1 MSVFILN
8 HSNTKKQVFIING
21 VKDMKRIEKIHI
33 YMVEHSREFLLKD
46 IKSGRGFSAEK
57 IANGL
62 SIMRNNVSLE
72 LNKLFRADKIIKI
85 KGRPILFLDREITEK
100 LLQYKLQPGPL
111 VLESIQELFA
121 EEKSEEAEKSPFDSL
136 IGYNTSL
143 RTHIEQAKAAVLY
156 PPNGLNTLIVGPTGV
171 GKTLFANMMYKYA
184 IYARKLDAKAPFV
197 LFNCADYYNNPQLL
211 LSHMFGHVKGA
222 FTGADSEKE
231 GLVAKANG
239 GILFLDEIHRLPP
252 EGQEMIFYFIDTGT
266 YSKLGETERNRKSTV
281 LIIGATTEDPASSLL
296 KTFVRRIPIVISL
309 PSLEERSG
317 KDKLDIV
324 KFLLA
329 NEAHRVN
336 KPIKIE
342 GEAIKA
348 IIGSTS
354 YGNIGQMKS
363 NIQLVCATGFL
374 NSINNKDFIDID
386 FKSLPSDIKNGLFSL
401 SSKKMEME
409 ELSQYFDNQMVV
421 MPQGYKVL
429 IEEDS
434 SEPTFNLYKII
445 EDKAA
450 ILKEE
455 GADDEYIKKFITTD
469 INIHLKSFYKK
480 SKNTA
485 QDRAK
490 ILKLVDEDTLQFA
503 EVVKALVEVELK
515 KKFNERFLYAFS
527 LHISAFL
534 KRIGNVRSLQYTNIK
549 NTIND
554 KPQEFK
560 ISLKIK
566 ELIEKKY
573 NIIVPDMEIIYLT
586 LLISSVQEEQ
596 NNQRVAVIVALHGS
610 STASSMVNVARKL
623 LGEGVVESIDMPLD
637 VSPQRVLNDIIE
649 KVSKI
654 DMGRGVLLLVDMGS
668 LTSFDSIITE
678 KTGIR
683 VKTVDMASTPL
694 VIEAVRKANMLD
706 MDLDTLYDSLKDFKG
721 YGLYSKDSKKIV
733 EQKSKA
739 IITICSTGEGTAIK
753 LKELVH
759 NIVINITRDEIFIIP
774 IGVMN
779 IQAELDDLMNHYTI
793 LATVGVM
800 DPKIDAPFISIEKL
814 IGGDGENRL
823 INIIQKNNIPTD
835 IKEENIVVKELC
847 EDTLIE
853 FLTFLNPH
861 KIISVLM
868 NFTNALE
875 KEMNKS
881 FNNSFKIK
889 LMIHT
894 GCALERMVIKETL
907 IYSGDRNEMDATV
920 LKYVEQATLGFKEAL
935 NIRLTEDEI
944 YYICEIFTEHY
955 KELAE

>member
-1 MSVFILN
+1 
-8 HSNTKKQVFIING
+8 
-21 VKDMKRIEKIHI
+21 MKRIEKVYN
-33 YMVEHSREFLLKD
+33 YMVEESKEFSLDD
-46 IKSGRGFSAEK
+46 IKLGRGFSAGS
-57 IANGL
+57 IASGL
-62 SIMRNNVSLE
+62 SMMRNNVSLE
-72 LNKLFRADKIIKI
+72 LNNLLRADKIIKI
-85 KGRPILFLDREITEK
+85 KGRPVLFLDRGTVERLLEHK
-100 LLQYKLQPGPL
+100 LETGPL
-111 VLESIQELFA
+111 EVENIHELIRQV
-121 EEKSEEAEKSPFDSL
+121 ETIDVEKNPFDSL
-136 IGYNTSL
+136 IGCNTSL
-143 RTHIEQAKAAVLY
+143 KKHIEQAKAAVLY

-184 IYARKLDAKAPFV
+184 IYVKKLEDKAPFV

-211 LSHMFGHVKGA
+211 LSHIFGHIKGA
-222 FTGADSEKE
+222 FTGADVEKE
-231 GLVAKANG
+231 GIVAKANG

-252 EGQEMIFYFIDTGT
+252 EGQEMIFYFIDTGS
-266 YSKLGETERNRKSTV
+266 YNKLGETERNRKSTV

-309 PSLEERSG
+309 PPLEERPA

-336 KPIKIE
+336 KPIKVDA
-342 GEAIKA
+342 EAVKA

-354 YGNIGQMKS
+354 YGNIGQLKS

-374 NSINNKDFIDID
+374 NSINNKDFIEID
-386 FKSLPSDIKNGLFSL
+386 FKSLPTDIKNGLFSF
-401 SSKKMEME
+401 SSKKMGVE
-409 ELSQYFDNQMVV
+409 ELTKYFDNQMIV

-450 ILKEE
+450 ILKDE

-469 INIHLKSFYKK
+469 IDIHLKCFYKK
-480 SKNTA
+480 SKNIA
-485 QDRAK
+485 HDREK
-490 ILKLVDEDTLQFA
+490 ILKIVNEDTLQFA
-503 EVVKALVEVELK
+503 EEVRVLVEAELNR
-515 KKFNERFLYAFS
+515 KFNERFLYAFS

-534 KRIGNVRSLQYTNIK
+534 ERIESRRSLQYTNIK

-554 KPQEFK
+554 KAEEFN

-573 NIIVPDMEIIYLT
+573 NIVVPDMEVIYLT

-596 NNQRVAVIVALHGS
+596 NNERVAVIVALHGS
-610 STASSMVNVARKL
+610 STASSMVNVAKNL
-623 LGEGVVESIDMPLD
+623 LGEGVVEGIDMPLN

-649 KVSKI
+649 KVNEI

-668 LTSFDSIITE
+668 LTSFDIIITKE
-678 KTGIR
+678 TGIR

-694 VIEAVRKANMLD
+694 VLEAVRKANMLD

-721 YGLYSKDSKKIV
+721 YGMYSKDSKKLV
-733 EQKSKA
+733 SRKSTA
-739 IITICSTGEGTAIK
+739 IITICSTGEGTAKK

-774 IGVMN
+774 IGIINMKADIEN
-779 IQAELDDLMNHYTI
+779 LMKHYTI
-793 LATVGVM
+793 IASVGVK

-814 IGGDGENRL
+814 IGGDGEKRI
-823 INIIQKNNIPTD
+823 INIIQNNNIPTD
-835 IKEENIVVKELC
+835 IKKENVVVKELC
-847 EDTLIE
+847 EDSLNE
-853 FLTFLNPH
+853 FLTFLNPR
-861 KIISVLM
+861 KIISVLI
-868 NFTNALE
+868 NFTSALE
-875 KEMNKS
+875 KKINKKLS
-881 FNNSFKIK
+881 NSFKIK

-894 GCALERMVIKETL
+894 GCALERMVINESLT
-907 IYSGDRNEMDATV
+907 YTADRGVIDTEVM
-920 LKYVEQATLGFKEAL
+920 KYVALESLKFKEIL
-935 NIRLTEDEI
+935 NIKLTDDEI
-944 YYICEIFTEHY
+944 CYICDIFE
-955 KELAE
+955 EL

>member
-1 MSVFILN
+1 
-8 HSNTKKQVFIING
+8 
-21 VKDMKRIEKIHI
+21 MKRIDKIYSYI
-33 YMVEHSREFLLKD
+33 VQQSQELLLKD
-46 IKSGRGFSAEK
+46 IKSGRGFSAGV
-57 IANGL
+57 IAESL
-62 SIMRNNVSLE
+62 DMMRNNVSLE
-72 LNKLFRADKIIKI
+72 LNNLLRADKIIKI
-85 KGRPILFLDREITEK
+85 KGRPVLFLDREIVEK
-100 LLQYKLQPGPL
+100 LLGFKLQPGPL
-111 VLESIQELFA
+111 EVESFNEFIA
-121 EEKSEEAEKSPFDSL
+121 DDNTEEAEKNPFDSL

-184 IYARKLDAKAPFV
+184 VYVKRLEEKSPFV

-211 LSHMFGHVKGA
+211 LSHMFGHIKGA

-266 YSKLGETERNRKSTV
+266 YGKLGETERNRKSTV
-281 LIIGATTEDPASSLL
+281 RIIGATTEDPASSLL

-309 PSLEERSG
+309 PNLEERPG

-336 KPIKIE
+336 KQIKVE
-342 GEAIKA
+342 GEAVKA
-348 IIGSTS
+348 IIGSAS

-363 NIQLVCATGFL
+363 NIQLVCANGFL
-374 NSINNKDFIDID
+374 NSINNKDFIEID
-386 FKSLPSDIKNGLFSL
+386 FKSLPSDIKNGIFSL
-401 SSKKMEME
+401 SSKKMEE
-409 ELSQYFDNQMVV
+409 EEDLAQYFDNQMIV
-421 MPQGYKVL
+421 MPQGFRVL

-450 ILKEE
+450 ILKDE

-469 INIHLKSFYKK
+469 INIHLKCFYKK
-480 SKNTA
+480 GKNIA
-485 QDRAK
+485 QDREK
-490 ILKLVDEDTLQFA
+490 ILKLVNEDTLQFA
-503 EVVKALVEVELK
+503 EEVKVLVEVELNR
-515 KKFNERFLYAFS
+515 KFSERFLYAFS

-534 KRIGNVRSLQYTNIK
+534 KRIESRRSLKYTNIK

-554 KPQEFK
+554 KQQEFK

-566 ELIEKKY
+566 DLIEKKY
-573 NIIVPDMEIIYLT
+573 NIVVPDMEVIYLT

-610 STASSMVNVARKL
+610 STASSMVNVAKKL
-623 LGEGVVESIDMPLD
+623 LGEGVVESVDMPLD
-637 VSPQRVLNDIIE
+637 VGPQRVLNDIIK
-649 KVSKI
+649 KVNEI

-668 LTSFDSIITE
+668 LTSFDTIITE

-683 VKTVDMASTPL
+683 VKTVDMTSTPL
-694 VIEAVRKANMLD
+694 VLEAVRKANMLD

-721 YGLYSKDSKKIV
+721 YGTYSKDSRDLV
-733 EQKSKA
+733 QQKSKA
-739 IITICSTGEGTAIK
+739 IITICSTGEGTAKK
-753 LKELVH
+753 LKELVN
-759 NIVINITRDEIFIIP
+759 NIVINITRDEIIIIP

-779 IQAELDDLMNHYTI
+779 IKSELKELMNQYTI
-793 LATVGVM
+793 LATVGIM
-800 DPKIDAPFISIEKL
+800 DPKIDAPFISLEKL
-814 IGGDGENRL
+814 IGGDGEKRI

-847 EDTLIE
+847 EDSLTE

-868 NFTNALE
+868 NFTSVLE
-875 KEMNKS
+875 KDMDKDFS
-881 FNNSFKIK
+881 NSFKIK
-889 LMIHT
+889 LMIHV

-907 IYSGDRNEMDATV
+907 IYSGDRSEMDVTV
-920 LKYVEQATLGFKEAL
+920 LKYVEKATLQFKEAL
-935 NIRLTEDEI
+935 NISLTEDER
-944 YYICEIFTEHY
+944 YYICDIFTEQY
-955 KELAE
+955 KALTE

>member
-1 MSVFILN
+1 
-8 HSNTKKQVFIING
+8 
-21 VKDMKRIEKIHI
+21 MKRIEKI
-33 YMVEHSREFLLKD
+33 YSFMVEESKEFLLKD
-46 IKSGRGFSAEK
+46 IKEGMGFSAGT
-57 IANGL
+57 IAKSL
-62 SIMRNNVSLE
+62 SMIRNNVSLE
-72 LNKLFRADKIIKI
+72 LNNLLRADKIIKI
-85 KGRPILFLDREITEK
+85 KGRPVLFLDRETVER
-100 LLQYKLQPGPL
+100 LLEYKLQPGPL
-111 VLESIQELFA
+111 ELENFNELIS
-121 EEKSEEAEKSPFDSL
+121 EEKTEEVEKNPFDSL

-184 IYARKLDAKAPFV
+184 VYVKRLEAKSPFV

-211 LSHMFGHVKGA
+211 LSHMFGHIKGA
-222 FTGADSEKE
+222 FTGADVEKD

-252 EGQEMIFYFIDTGT
+252 EGQEMIFYFIDTGK
-266 YSKLGETERNRKSTV
+266 YNKLGETERNRKSTV

-309 PSLEERSG
+309 PSLEERPS

-336 KPIKIE
+336 KPIKVDA
-342 GEAIKA
+342 EAVKA
-348 IIGSTS
+348 IIGSAS

-374 NSINNKDFIDID
+374 NSINNKDFIEID
-386 FKSLPSDIKNGLFSL
+386 FKSLPSDIKNSLFSS
-401 SSKKMEME
+401 SSKRMEMD
-409 ELSQYFDNQMVV
+409 ELSKHFGKQIVV

-450 ILKEE
+450 ILKDE

-469 INIHLKSFYKK
+469 INIHLKCFYKK
-480 SKNTA
+480 SKNSA
-485 QDRAK
+485 QDREK
-490 ILKLVDEDTLQFA
+490 ILKIVNEDTLQFA
-503 EVVKALVEVELK
+503 EQVRVIVETELK
-515 KKFNERFLYAFS
+515 RKFNERFLYAFS
-527 LHISAFL
+527 LHLSAFL
-534 KRIGNVRSLQYTNIK
+534 KRIDNRSSLQYTNIK

-554 KPQEFK
+554 KPQEFN

-566 ELIEKKY
+566 DLIEKKY
-573 NIIVPDMEIIYLT
+573 NIIVPDMEAIYLT

-596 NNQRVAVIVALHGS
+596 NNERVAVIVALHGS
-610 STASSMVNVARKL
+610 STASSMVNVARNL
-623 LGEGVVESIDMPLD
+623 LGEGVVEGIDMPLD

-649 KVSKI
+649 KVNEI

-668 LTSFDSIITE
+668 LTSFDTIITG

-694 VIEAVRKANMLD
+694 VLEAVRKANMLD

-721 YGLYSKDSKKIV
+721 YGLYSKDSKKLV
-733 EQKSKA
+733 VQKNAA
-739 IITICSTGEGTAIK
+739 IITICSTGEGTAKK

-759 NIVINITRDEIFIIP
+759 NIVINVTRDEILIIP
-774 IGVMN
+774 IGIIN
-779 IQAELDDLMNHYTI
+779 IKAELEDLMNRYRI
-793 LATVGVM
+793 IAAVGVM
-800 DPKIDAPFISIEKL
+800 NPKINAPFISIENL
-814 IGGDGENRL
+814 IGGDGEKRL
-823 INIIQKNNIPTD
+823 MNIIQKNHIPTEM
-835 IKEENIVVKELC
+835 KEENIVVKELC
-847 EDTLIE
+847 EDSLNE

-868 NFTNALE
+868 NFTSVLE
-875 KEMNKS
+875 KEMSKS
-881 FNNSFKIK
+881 FSNSFKIK
-889 LMIHT
+889 LMLHT
-894 GCALERMVIKETL
+894 GCALERMIIKETL
-907 IYSGDRNEMDATV
+907 TYSGDRSAIDDEVLRVVMEATF
-920 LKYVEQATLGFKEAL
+920 KFKETL
-935 NIRLTEDEI
+935 NISLTDDEM
-944 YYICEIFTEHY
+944 YYICDIF
-955 KELAE
+955 AE

>member
-1 MSVFILN
+1 
-8 HSNTKKQVFIING
+8 
-21 VKDMKRIEKIHI
+21 MKRIDKIYS
-33 YMVEHSREFLLKD
+33 YMLLQSKEFLLED
-46 IKSGRGFSAEK
+46 IKAGRGFSAGV
-57 IANGL
+57 IADGL
-62 SIMRNNVSLE
+62 DMMRNNVSLE
-72 LNKLFRADKIIKI
+72 LNNLLRADKIIKI
-85 KGRPILFLDREITEK
+85 KGRPVLFLDREIVEK
-100 LLQYKLQPGPL
+100 LLGFKLQPGPL
-111 VLESIQELFA
+111 EVENFNEFIA
-121 EEKSEEAEKSPFDSL
+121 DDKTEKTEKNPFDSL

-184 IYARKLDAKAPFV
+184 VYVKRLEERSPFV

-211 LSHMFGHVKGA
+211 LSHMFGHIKGA
-222 FTGADSEKE
+222 FTGADAEKE

-266 YSKLGETERNRKSTV
+266 YGKLGETERNRKSTV
-281 LIIGATTEDPASSLL
+281 RIIGATTEDPASSLL

-309 PSLEERSG
+309 PNLEERPG
-317 KDKLDIV
+317 RDKLDIV

-336 KPIKIE
+336 KQIKVE
-342 GEAIKA
+342 GEAVKA
-348 IIGSTS
+348 IIGSAS

-363 NIQLVCATGFL
+363 NIQLVCANGFL
-374 NSINNKDFIDID
+374 NSINNKDFIEID
-386 FKSLPSDIKNGLFSL
+386 FKSLPSDIKNGIFSL
-401 SSKKMEME
+401 SSKKMEEEE
-409 ELSQYFDNQMVV
+409 ELSQYFDNQMIV
-421 MPQGYKVL
+421 MPQGFRVL

-450 ILKEE
+450 ILKDE

-469 INIHLKSFYKK
+469 INIHLKCFYKK
-480 SKNTA
+480 GKNIA
-485 QDRAK
+485 QDREK
-490 ILKLVDEDTLQFA
+490 ILKLVNEDTLQFA
-503 EVVKALVEVELK
+503 EEVKVLVEVELNR
-515 KKFNERFLYAFS
+515 KFSERFLYAFS

-534 KRIGNVRSLQYTNIK
+534 KRIESRRSLKYTNIK

-554 KPQEFK
+554 KQEEFK

-566 ELIEKKY
+566 DLIEKKY
-573 NIIVPDMEIIYLT
+573 NIVVPDMEVIYLT

-610 STASSMVNVARKL
+610 STASSMVNVAKKL
-623 LGEGVVESIDMPLD
+623 LGEGVVESVDMPLD
-637 VSPQRVLNDIIE
+637 VGPQRVLNDIIK
-649 KVSKI
+649 KVNEI

-668 LTSFDSIITE
+668 LTSFDTIITE

-683 VKTVDMASTPL
+683 VKTVDMTSTPL
-694 VIEAVRKANMLD
+694 VLEAVRKANMLD

-721 YGLYSKDSKKIV
+721 YGTYSKDSRDLV
-733 EQKSKA
+733 QQKSKA
-739 IITICSTGEGTAIK
+739 VITICSTGEGTAKK
-753 LKELVH
+753 LKELVS
-759 NIVINITRDEIFIIP
+759 NIVINITRDEIIIIP

-779 IQAELDDLMNHYTI
+779 IKAELKELMNQYTI
-793 LATVGVM
+793 LATVGIM
-800 DPKIDAPFISIEKL
+800 DPKIDAPFISLEKL
-814 IGGDGENRL
+814 IGGDGEKRI

-847 EDTLIE
+847 EDSLTE

-868 NFTNALE
+868 NFTSVLE
-875 KEMNKS
+875 KDMDKDFS
-881 FNNSFKIK
+881 NSFKIK
-889 LMIHT
+889 LMIHV

-907 IYSGDRNEMDATV
+907 IYSGDRSEMDVTI
-920 LKYVEQATLGFKEAL
+920 LKYVEKATLQFKEAL
-935 NIRLTEDEI
+935 NISLTEDER
-944 YYICEIFTEHY
+944 YYICDIFTEQY
-955 KELAE
+955 KELTE

>member
-1 MSVFILN
+1 M
-8 HSNTKKQVFIING
+8 
-21 VKDMKRIEKIHI
+21 KDIKRIEKIHTYI
-33 YMVEHSREFLLKD
+33 VEHSRQFILND
-46 IKSGRGFSAEK
+46 IKLGIGFSTEE

-62 SIMRNNVSLE
+62 SMMRNNVSLE
-72 LNKLFRADKIIKI
+72 LNKLLRADKIIKI
-85 KGRPILFLDREITEK
+85 KGRPVLFLDKEITEK
-100 LLQYKLQPGPL
+100 LLQYKLNPGPL
-111 VLESIQELFA
+111 VLESIQEFFA
-121 EEKSEEAEKSPFDSL
+121 EENTEEAEKSPFDSL

-171 GKTLFANMMYKYA
+171 GKTLFSNMMYKYA
-184 IYARKLDAKAPFV
+184 IYARKLDSKAPFV

-211 LSHMFGHVKGA
+211 LSHIFGHVKGA
-222 FTGADSEKE
+222 FTGADVEKE

-266 YSKLGETERNRKSTV
+266 YNKLGETERNRKSTV

-309 PSLEERSG
+309 PTLEERSG

-336 KPIKIE
+336 KPIKVE

-348 IIGSTS
+348 IIGSAS

-374 NSINNKDFIDID
+374 NSINNKDFIEID
-386 FKSLPSDIKNGLFSL
+386 FKSLPPDIKNGLFSL
-401 SSKKMEME
+401 SSKKIEIE

-421 MPQGYKVL
+421 MPQGHKVL

-450 ILKEE
+450 ILKDE

-480 SKNTA
+480 SKNAA
-485 QDRAK
+485 QDRGK

-503 EVVKALVEVELK
+503 EEVKALVEVELK
-515 KKFNERFLYAFS
+515 KSFNERFLYAFS

-534 KRIGNVRSLQYTNIK
+534 KRIQNVQSLQYTNIK

-554 KPQEFK
+554 KSQEFK

-566 ELIEKKY
+566 QLIEKKY
-573 NIIVPDMEIIYLT
+573 NIVVPDMEVIYLT
-586 LLISSVQEEQ
+586 FLINSVQEEQ

-610 STASSMVNVARKL
+610 STASSMVNVAKKL
-623 LGEGVVESIDMPLD
+623 LSEGVVESIDMPLD
-637 VSPQRVLNDIIE
+637 VSPQRVLNDIVE
-649 KVSKI
+649 MVSKI
-654 DMGRGVLLLVDMGS
+654 EMGRGVLLLVDMGS
-668 LTSFDSIITE
+668 LTSFDSIITK
-678 KTGIR
+678 KTGVR

-706 MDLDTLYDSLKDFKG
+706 MDLDSLYDSLKDFKG
-721 YGLYSKDSKKIV
+721 YSTYSKDSRDLV
-733 EQKSKA
+733 QQKSRA
-739 IITICSTGEGTAIK
+739 IITICSTGEGTAKK
-753 LKELVH
+753 LEELVN
-759 NIVINITRDEIFIIP
+759 NIVVNITRDEIIIIP

-779 IQAELDDLMNHYTI
+779 IKAELKDLMNQYTI
-793 LATVGVM
+793 IATVGIM
-800 DPKIDAPFISIEKL
+800 DPKIGAPFISIEKL
-814 IGGDGENRL
+814 IGGDGEKRI
-823 INIIQKNNIPTD
+823 INIIKKNNIPTD

-847 EDTLIE
+847 EDSLNE
-853 FLTFLNPH
+853 FLTFLNPY

-868 NFTNALE
+868 DFISVLE
-875 KEMNKS
+875 KEMCKDFSNP
-881 FNNSFKIK
+881 FKIK

-894 GCALERMVIKETL
+894 ACALERMVIKETF
-907 IYSGDRNEMDATV
+907 IYSGGKSEVDGTV
-920 LKYVEQATLGFKEAL
+920 LKYVEKATFRFKEVL
-935 NIRLTEDEI
+935 NISLTEDEI
-944 YYICEIFTEHY
+944 YYICDIFTDQY
-955 KELAE
+955 KELEE

>member
-1 MSVFILN
+1 
-8 HSNTKKQVFIING
+8 
-21 VKDMKRIEKIHI
+21 MKRIDKIYS
-33 YMVEHSREFLLKD
+33 YMAQQSKEYLLKD
-46 IKSGRGFSAEK
+46 IKAGRGFSAGV
-57 IANGL
+57 IAESL
-62 SIMRNNVSLE
+62 DMMRNNVSLE
-72 LNKLFRADKIIKI
+72 LNNLLRADKIIKI
-85 KGRPILFLDREITEK
+85 KGRPVLFLDREIVEK
-100 LLQYKLQPGPL
+100 LLGFKLQTGPL
-111 VLESIQELFA
+111 EVENFNKFIA
-121 EEKSEEAEKSPFDSL
+121 DDKTEEAEKNPFDSL

-184 IYARKLDAKAPFV
+184 VYVKRLEERSPFV

-211 LSHMFGHVKGA
+211 LSHMFGHIKGA

-266 YSKLGETERNRKSTV
+266 YGKLGETERNRKSTV
-281 LIIGATTEDPASSLL
+281 RIIGATTEDPASSLL

-309 PSLEERSG
+309 PNLEERPG

-336 KPIKIE
+336 KQIKVE
-342 GEAIKA
+342 GEAVKA
-348 IIGSTS
+348 IIGSAS

-363 NIQLVCATGFL
+363 NIQLVCANGFL
-374 NSINNKDFIDID
+374 NSINNKDFIEID
-386 FKSLPSDIKNGLFSL
+386 FKSLPSDIKNGIFSL
-401 SSKKMEME
+401 SSKKMEEE

-421 MPQGYKVL
+421 MPQGFRVL

-450 ILKEE
+450 ILKDE

-469 INIHLKSFYKK
+469 INIHLKCFYKK
-480 SKNTA
+480 GKNIA
-485 QDRAK
+485 QDREK
-490 ILKLVDEDTLQFA
+490 ILKLVNEDTLQFA
-503 EVVKALVEVELK
+503 EEVKVLVEVELNR
-515 KKFNERFLYAFS
+515 KFSERFLYAFS

-534 KRIGNVRSLQYTNIK
+534 KRIESRRSLKYTNIK

-554 KPQEFK
+554 KQQEFK

-566 ELIEKKY
+566 DLIEKKY
-573 NIIVPDMEIIYLT
+573 NIVVPDMEVIYLT

-610 STASSMVNVARKL
+610 STASSMVNVAKKL
-623 LGEGVVESIDMPLD
+623 LGEGVVESVDMPLD
-637 VSPQRVLNDIIE
+637 VGPQRVLNDIIE
-649 KVSKI
+649 KVNEI

-683 VKTVDMASTPL
+683 VKTVDMTSTPL
-694 VIEAVRKANMLD
+694 VLEAVRKANMLD

-721 YGLYSKDSKKIV
+721 YGTYSKDSRDLV
-733 EQKSKA
+733 HQKNKA
-739 IITICSTGEGTAIK
+739 IITICSTGEGTAKK
-753 LKELVH
+753 LKELVN
-759 NIVINITRDEIFIIP
+759 NIVINITRDEIIIIP
-774 IGVMN
+774 IGVTN
-779 IQAELDDLMNHYTI
+779 IKAELKELMNQYTI
-793 LATVGVM
+793 LVTVGIM

-814 IGGDGENRL
+814 IGGDGEKR
-823 INIIQKNNIPTD
+823 IIDIIQKNNIPTD

-847 EDTLIE
+847 EDSLTE

-868 NFTNALE
+868 NFISVLE
-875 KEMNKS
+875 KEMDKN
-881 FNNSFKIK
+881 FINSFKIK
-889 LMIHT
+889 LMIHV

-907 IYSGDRNEMDATV
+907 IYGGDSGEIDAIV
-920 LKYVEQATLGFKEAL
+920 LKYVEEAALKFKEAL

-944 YYICEIFTEHY
+944 YYICEIFTEQY
-955 KELAE
+955 NELAE